1 MNVLTTQDKL
11 ESVAQHIEMAACLI
25 EESGWT
31 RFSLFRDEN
40 NIRIEGFPHHDIRS
54 FCIVG
59 ALYATSDDLKRIANG
74 LPALESRQ
82 SYDAQCAL
90 AKFLGRHPSTWNDMR
105 AKDKRDVV
113 VHMLDCASW
122 LRKKEGKKWFKG
134 TVM

>member
-1 MNVLTTQDKL
+1 MNKL
-11 ESVAQHIEMAACLI
+11 ESVAQHIERAACVI
-25 EESGWT
+25 EENGWS
-31 RFSLFRDEN
+31 RFNFFRAEDGSSISE
-40 NIRIEGFPHHDIRS
+40 FPHRNIRS

-59 ALYATSDDLKRIANG
+59 ALYATSDDLKNG
-74 LPALESRQ
+74 FVDMGTFESRQ

-90 AKFLGRHPSTWNDMR
+90 DKFLGRHPSTWNDMR